1 MREPQTGGLNL
12 PKDVGLSEQATK
24 NIEMQ
29 WDSHAS
35 VRDWLAQHGIHPLAE
50 PQVMCPEVTPDMLL
64 NPDPRSYA
72 ELFAN
77 LVQWQNYFDELLAEA
92 CACLLPIENEMED
105 IESAKR
111 IHFRKMNEGKTKAD
125 RVTDD
130 EVQDLILQDPRYRE
144 LKLSQQIFKQHKL
157 FVETKVEQQGRKVRM
172 VSRQVTIRQNELEA
186 GQRAG
191 NVGTSFK
198 QAKGHWERGFASHE

>member
-1 MREPQTGGLNL
+1 
-12 PKDVGLSEQATK
+12 VGLPEQTTR

-29 WDSHAS
+29 WDSHDS
-35 VRDWLAQHGIHPLAE
+35 VREWLAQHGIHPMAE
-50 PQVMCPEVTPDMLL
+50 PQVVCPEVTPDMLL

-72 ELFAN
+72 ELFSN

-111 IHFRKMNEGKTKAD
+111 THFRKMNEGKPRNERT
-125 RVTDD
+125 TDD
-130 EVQDLILQDPRYRE
+130 EIKDLILQDPRHRE
-144 LKLSQQIFKQHKL
+144 LRLAQQTFKQHKL
-157 FVETKVEQQGRKVRM
+157 FIETKVEQQGRKVRM

-191 NVGTSFK
+191 NVSTSFK
-198 QAKGHWERGFASHE
+198 SAKGTWERGFAPRT